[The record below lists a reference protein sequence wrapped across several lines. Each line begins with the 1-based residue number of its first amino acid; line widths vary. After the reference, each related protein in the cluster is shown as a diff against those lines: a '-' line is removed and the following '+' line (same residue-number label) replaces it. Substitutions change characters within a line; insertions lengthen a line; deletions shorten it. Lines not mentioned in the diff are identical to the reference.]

1 MKLLIFEPA
10 YARIKDRLE
19 ALAPDIELLLLHPDS
34 TLTFQ
39 GEPVDLDNAEFDV
52 AFASTDVYT
61 TGPARTMFKL
71 LRSAEN
77 IKWFQSAAAGFDHPV
92 FAQVAT
98 RCDLMT
104 RSDALGYSIAEFIM
118 ARVLEVFHPTVERRA
133 SQAATRWERHDF
145 RDVFGTTWLIIG
157 MGSIG
162 CETAIR
168 AKAFGAHIIGVRRN
182 PSGDEPADEMIT
194 PAELEQAVA
203 RADVIVLSAPASEE
217 THHLVDA
224 RFLSLM
230 KPDSVLVNIGRG
242 ALIDEAALIESL
254 DEALGQG
261 RPGTAILDVFD
272 TEPLP
277 EESPLWDHPRVLITA
292 HCAADSPMTTFRN
305 DDLFLDNLRRYT
317 AGEELRLV
325 VTELMQAAS

>member
-34 TLTFQ
+34 TLTSQ
-39 GEPVDLDNAEFDV
+39 GEPVDLDNAEFDI

-61 TGPARTMFKL
+61 RGPARTMFKL
-71 LRSAEN
+71 LRSVKDM
-77 IKWFQSAAAGFDHPV
+77 KWFQSAAAGFDHPV
-92 FAQVAT
+92 FAQIAAGGA
-98 RCDLMT
+98 LMT
-104 RSDALGYSIAEFIM
+104 RSDALGTSIAEFIM

-133 SQAATRWERHDF
+133 SQAASRWERHDF
-145 RDVFGTTWLIIG
+145 RGVLGTTWLIIG

-162 CETAIR
+162 SETAVR
-168 AKAFGAHIIGVRRN
+168 AKAFGAHVIGVRRN
-182 PSGDEPADEMIT
+182 PGGGEPADEMIT
-194 PAELEQAVA
+194 PAELEQAVP
-203 RADVIVLSAPASEE
+203 RADVIVLSAPASKE

-224 RFLSLM
+224 QLLSLM

-242 ALIDEAALIESL
+242 ALIDEAALVASL
-254 DEALGQG
+254 EAGK
-261 RPGTAILDVFD
+261 PATAILDVFD

-277 EESPLWDHPRVLITA
+277 EDSPLWNHPRVLITA

-305 DDLFLDNLRRYT
+305 DDLFLDNLRRYL

-325 VTELMQAAS
+325 VTELMKAAD